1 MSRRVFML
9 VIAFLITFVADFSAP
24 PWAHT
29 KDLKVAMILWRG
41 ETQAEKGFRD
51 GLKAFG
57 YSVQYTVMN
66 AGQDR
71 TELGRLM
78 REELKPQLD
87 GFDYVYLF
95 GTTVALAAKSIVTEK
110 TPQIYNAVADPVG
123 AGIVQSAE
131 SPGGNITGVTNE
143 IPLALQIQ
151 TALEVISFKRLGLLF
166 NPREKNSMLV
176 REKFTDV
183 AKKFRFEVVDLRSPP
198 AQEMLQ
204 ENLEKLRN
212 KSVAVDAVYLPPDSF
227 LVSAA
232 KLIGSELAAAKI
244 KSIASLETY
253 IEKGALMGVV
263 PDYLELG
270 RIAASIV
277 HRHELGTKL
286 PQIPVQSAKQPQ
298 LMINKSTTKA
308 LNVKIP
314 EAMLKKAVMVE

>member
-1 MSRRVFML
+1 MKRQLLRLILASFTVFA
-9 VIAFLITFVADFSAP
+9 AFHYAAFANA
-24 PWAHT
+24 
-29 KDLKVAMILWRG
+29 KDLKIAMMLWRG
-41 ETQAEKGFRD
+41 ETKAEKGFRER
-51 GLKAFG
+51 LKALG

-71 TELGRLM
+71 TELGRLL
-78 REELKPQLD
+78 REELRPKLD

-95 GTTVALAAKSIVTEK
+95 GTTVASAAKSIVSEK

-143 IPLALQIQ
+143 IPLSLQIQ
-151 TALEVISFKRLGLLF
+151 TALKVISFKRLGLLF

-212 KSVAVDAVYLPPDSF
+212 KSIAVDAVYLPPDSF
-227 LVSAA
+227 LVSNA
-232 KLIGSELAAAKI
+232 KLIGTELTAAKI

-270 RIAASIV
+270 QIAASIV
-277 HRHELGTKL
+277 DRHERGTKL
-286 PQIPVQSAKQPQ
+286 NQIPVQSTKQPQ
-298 LMINKSTTKA
+298 LMINKTTSHA
-308 LNVKIP
+308 LSINLP
-314 EAMLKKAVMVE
+314 GALLKNAVMVE

>member
-1 MSRRVFML
+1 MKKLFLWMIVPYLIIFTVFYCSTL
-9 VIAFLITFVADFSAP
+9 ASA
-24 PWAHT
+24 
-29 KDLKVAMILWRG
+29 KDLKIAMMLWRG
-41 ETQAEKGFRD
+41 ETEAEKGFRD
-51 GLKAFG
+51 GLKTFG

-78 REELKPQLD
+78 REELKPNLD

-131 SPGGNITGVTNE
+131 SAGGNITGVTNE
-143 IPLALQIQ
+143 IPLSLQIQ
-151 TALEVISFKRLGLLF
+151 TALKVISFKRLGLLF

-176 REKFTDV
+176 REKFNDV
-183 AKKFRFEVVDLRSPP
+183 AKKFHFEVVDLRSPP
-198 AQEMLQ
+198 AQDMLQ
-204 ENLEKLRN
+204 ENLEKLKS

-227 LVSAA
+227 LVSNA

-270 RIAASIV
+270 QIAASIV
-277 HRHELGTKL
+277 HRHERGTKL
-286 PQIPVQSAKQPQ
+286 PQIPVQAAKQPQ
-298 LMINKSTTKA
+298 LMINKTTSKA
-308 LNVKIP
+308 LNVNMP